1 MASAVDWHVVHSAH
15 SFHTHRPLV
24 SDNPLIVQSDLTVLV
39 DVSAPRY
46 PDARDALARFAE
58 LVKSPEHIHTY
69 RISPLS
75 IWNACAAGVPID
87 EIVGALADFSRFA
100 VPAHVLTQVRDFAA
114 RFGRVRIERD
124 PASLGGEQ
132 LLVFT
137 SDAVLAEELCHGK
150 QLSALLTERV
160 WPNCFR
166 IRQIDRGRIKQGL
179 IKAGFPAEDI
189 AGYSTGE
196 ALAVTLRT
204 VTRHGVP
211 FALRDYQDAAV
222 QAFHAQGGDRGG
234 SGVIVLP
241 CGAGKT
247 IVAMGAIAAVQ
258 ANTLILTTSVSA
270 VRQWIAELL
279 DKTGISEEM
288 IGEYGGATKAVR
300 PITVATYQMLTHRA
314 RTSGEFTHL
323 ALFDERNW
331 GLIVYDEVHLL
342 PAPVFQIT
350 ATLQARRRLGLTA
363 TLVRE
368 DGREDDVFA
377 LIGPKKADVP
387 WKVLERQGWI
397 ATAVC
402 TEVRVPLPEAARL
415 PYAVAESRHK
425 FRIASENEEKT
436 PVVRDI
442 MARHAG
448 EPALIIG
455 MYIEQLETIAHSL
468 SAPLITGT
476 TAQRKRDLLFEQFRA
491 GLIPALV
498 VSKVANFAIDLPDA
512 SLAIQI
518 SGTFGSRQEEAQRL
532 GRVLRPKAGANQA
545 HFYSVITADTV
556 EQDFALKRQ
565 LFLCEQGYEYAIRDA
580 AELRVDASGGTG
592 S

>member
-1 MASAVDWHVVHSAH
+1 M
-15 SFHTHRPLV
+15 T
-24 SDNPLIVQSDLTVLV
+24 DNPLIVQSDLTVLV
-39 DVSAPRY
+39 DVAAPRY
-46 PDARDALARFAE
+46 PEARDALARFAE

-87 EIVGALADFSRFA
+87 EIVSALTDFARFA
-100 VPAHVLTQVRDFAA
+100 VPSHVLTQVRDFAA

-124 PASLGGEQ
+124 PASPNGEQ

-150 QLSALLTERV
+150 QLAPLLTDRV

-166 IRQIDRGRIKQGL
+166 IRHLDRGRIKQAL

-189 AGYSTGE
+189 AGYTVGD
-196 ALAVTLRT
+196 ALEITLRT
-204 VTRHGVP
+204 VTRLGYP
-211 FALRDYQDAAV
+211 FALRDYQGDAV
-222 QAFHAQGGDRGG
+222 NAFHANGAERGG

-247 IVAMGAIAAVQ
+247 IVAMGAIVAVQ

-270 VRQWIAELL
+270 VRQWISELL
-279 DKTGISEEM
+279 DKTGISEDL
-288 IGEYGGATKAVR
+288 IGEYGGSTKEVR

-314 RTSGEFTHL
+314 RVGDEFTHL
-323 ALFDERNW
+323 ALFDQRNW

-402 TEVRVPLPEAARL
+402 TEVRVAMPEAIRM
-415 PYAVAESRHK
+415 PYAVAEARHK
-425 FRIASENEEKT
+425 FRIASENENKI

-455 MYIEQLETIAHSL
+455 MYIEQLNAIAQAL
-468 SAPLITGT
+468 GAPIITGT
-476 TAQRKRDLLFEQFRA
+476 TAQGKRDTLFEQFRA
-491 GLIPALV
+491 GTIPALV

-545 HFYSVITADTV
+545 HFYSIVSADTV

-565 LFLCEQGYEYAIRDA
+565 LFLCEQGYEYSITDA
-580 AELRVDASGGTG
+580 HELCASATGGEP

>member
-1 MASAVDWHVVHSAH
+1 M
-15 SFHTHRPLV
+15 

-46 PDARDALARFAE
+46 AAARDALARFAE

-75 IWNACAAGVPID
+75 IWNACAAGVPVNT
-87 EIVGALADFSRFA
+87 IVESLTEFARFT
-100 VPAHVLTQVRDFAA
+100 VPPHVLAQVSDFAS
-114 RFGRVRIERD
+114 RYGRVRIEHD
-124 PASLGGEQ
+124 PDSVQGNR

-137 SDAVLAEELCHGK
+137 SDALLAEQLCHGK
-150 QLSALLTERV
+150 QLAPLLTERV

-166 IRQIDRGRIKQGL
+166 IAQQDRGRLKQAL
-179 IKAGFPAEDI
+179 IKAGYPAEDI
-189 AGYSTGE
+189 AGYTNGDAFPL
-196 ALAVTLRT
+196 ALRSA
-204 VTRHGVP
+204 TRQGLP
-211 FALRDYQDAAV
+211 FALRDYQQEAV
-222 QAFHAQGGDRGG
+222 QAFHASGEERGG

-247 IVAMGAIAAVQ
+247 VVAMATMAAVQ
-258 ANTLILTTSVSA
+258 AHTLILTTSVSA

-279 DKTGISEEM
+279 DKTDIPEDA
-288 IGEYGGATKAVR
+288 IGEYGTSSKHVR
-300 PITVATYQMLTHRA
+300 PVTVTTYQMLTHRTRA
-314 RTSGEFTHL
+314 DGEFTHL
-323 ALFDERNW
+323 ALFDQCNW

-350 ATLQARRRLGLTA
+350 SSLQARRRLGLTA

-387 WKVLERQGWI
+387 WKALEREGWI
-397 ATAVC
+397 AKAVC
-402 TEVRVPLPEAARL
+402 TEVRVTLPENDRM
-415 PYAVAESRHK
+415 PYAVAEARHK
-425 FRIASENEEKT
+425 FRLASEHDGKI
-436 PVVRDI
+436 PVVCNI
-442 MARHAG
+442 MALHPD

-455 MYIEQLETIAHSL
+455 MYVEQLQRLAL
-468 SAPLITGT
+468 ALNAPLITGS
-476 TAQRKRDLLFEQFRA
+476 TAQRTRDTLFAEFRA
-491 GLIPALV
+491 GTLPALV

-512 SLAIQI
+512 SLAIQV
-518 SGTFGSRQEEAQRL
+518 SGMFGSRQEEAQRL

-545 HFYSVITADTV
+545 YFYSLVTGDTV

-565 LFLCEQGYEYAIRDA
+565 LFLCEQGYEYVIREA
-580 AELRVDASGGTG
+580 HELRAPASERNII
-592 S
+592 

>member
-1 MASAVDWHVVHSAH
+1 M
-15 SFHTHRPLV
+15 T
-24 SDNPLIVQSDLTVLV
+24 DNPLIVQSDLTVLV
-39 DVSAPRY
+39 DVAAPRY
-46 PDARDALARFAE
+46 PAARDALARFAE

-87 EIVGALADFSRFA
+87 VIVGALQDFSRFA
-100 VPAHVLTQVRDFAA
+100 VPPHVATQVRDFAA

-124 PASLGGEQ
+124 PDSADGAQ
-132 LLVFT
+132 LLVLT

-150 QLSALLTERV
+150 QLSPLLTDRV
-160 WPNCFR
+160 APNCFR
-166 IRQIDRGRIKQGL
+166 IRQLDRGRIKQAL

-189 AGYSTGE
+189 AGYTTGE
-196 ALAVTLRT
+196 ALAVALRT
-204 VTRHGVP
+204 ITRRGDA
-211 FALRDYQDAAV
+211 FALRDYQRDAV
-222 QAFHAQGGDRGG
+222 QAFHAHGATHGG

-247 IVAMGAIAAVQ
+247 IVGMGAIAAVQ
-258 ANTLILTTSVSA
+258 ASTLILTTSVSA
-270 VRQWIAELL
+270 VRQWITELL
-279 DKTGISEEM
+279 DKTGIPENM
-288 IGEYGGATKAVR
+288 IGEYGGTTKDVR
-300 PITVATYQMLTHRA
+300 PITVATYQILTHRA
-314 RTSGEFTHL
+314 RVGGEFTHL
-323 ALFDERNW
+323 ALFDQRNW

-402 TEVRVPLPEAARL
+402 TEVRVALPESAHL

-425 FRIASENEEKT
+425 FRIASENENKT

-455 MYIEQLETIAHSL
+455 MYIEQLETIAKAL
-468 SAPLITGT
+468 NAPLITGT
-476 TAQRKRDLLFEQFRA
+476 TAQRKRDLLFEQFRS
-491 GLIPALV
+491 GVIPALV

-512 SLAIQI
+512 SLAIQV

-545 HFYSVITADTV
+545 HFYSIVTADTV

-565 LFLCEQGYEYAIRDA
+565 LFLCEQGYEYVIRDA
-580 AELRVDASGGTG
+580 AELCGHADGGDAR
-592 S
+592 